1 MLETWTVKLASGG
14 VCGPAE
20 KVSVC
25 CRLWE
30 EMDTLEG
37 EGRAAQIPAVGKTQT
52 MKASSLKG
60 LHPETPG
67 VLL

>member
-1 MLETWTVKLASGG
+1 MKLASGG

-37 EGRAAQIPAVGKTQT
+37 EGRAAQIPAVGGDRKTQT